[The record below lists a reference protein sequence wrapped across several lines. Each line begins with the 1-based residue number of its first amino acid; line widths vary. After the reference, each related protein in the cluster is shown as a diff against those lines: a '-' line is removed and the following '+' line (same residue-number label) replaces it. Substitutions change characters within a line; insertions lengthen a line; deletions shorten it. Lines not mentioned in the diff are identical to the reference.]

1 MKKKM
6 SEILQDDTALNEYI
20 EELNNKIEIDNNVED
35 KIDKI
40 LNNLLD
46 KAKFDNFNNIK
57 YLRSTYIDS
66 VANLLKLKT
75 EIPLKRAQTQKLMI
89 DILSKK
95 KDFDL
100 KEKALKNNEDSTKT
114 ITDSLRSLFEYLD
127 KHEINPNVNDNIME
141 ESKSIID
148 TSEPITSESEENGE
162 EK

>member
-1 MKKKM
+1 M

-148 TSEPITSESEENGE
+148 TVEPITSESEENGE

>member
-148 TSEPITSESEENGE
+148 TVEPITSESEENGE

>member
-66 VANLLKLKT
+66 VANLL
-75 EIPLKRAQTQKLMI
+75 
-89 DILSKK
+89 S
-95 KDFDL
+95 
-100 KEKALKNNEDSTKT
+100 
-114 ITDSLRSLFEYLD
+114 
-127 KHEINPNVNDNIME
+127 
-141 ESKSIID
+141 
-148 TSEPITSESEENGE
+148 
-162 EK
+162 

>member
-6 SEILQDDTALNEYI
+6 SEILQDDVALNEYI

-35 KIDKI
+35 KIDII

-148 TSEPITSESEENGE
+148 TVEPITSESEENGE

>member
-148 TSEPITSESEENGE
+148 TVEPITSESEENGK